1 MNYYDNKNN
10 KREQFADLA
19 ISFSI
24 AVIAFV
30 ALAIGLTQIFT

>member
-1 MNYYDNKNN
+1 MSYYGHKNS

-24 AVIAFV
+24 AVVAFV
-30 ALAIGLTQIFT
+30 VLAIGLTQIFT